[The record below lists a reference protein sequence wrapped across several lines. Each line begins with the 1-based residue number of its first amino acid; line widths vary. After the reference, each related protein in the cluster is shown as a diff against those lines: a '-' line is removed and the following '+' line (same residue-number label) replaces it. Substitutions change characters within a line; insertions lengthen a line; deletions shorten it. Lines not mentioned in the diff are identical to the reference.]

1 MIKVKHLSDRLKLNL
16 ISEIYYLVSGELNR
30 KVTSDGLSHILCVK
44 CKQFKKSLLFALL

>member
-30 KVTSDGLSHILCVK
+30 KVTVRWIVTHSLC
-44 CKQFKKSLLFALL
+44 